1 MSDNNQHHRFVA
13 QDFLTW
19 LSLGALAINIV
30 EKIQSL
36 LVLPEWSSWLLA
48 HWSSI
53 ILTVRTFTRDIAVL
67 VFDIE
72 PSWVSIRL
80 VPTLLVLIAIALL
93 GLRRRIWLMR
103 SLPLGSAISATGNT
117 VILTVLASALILLML
132 ALEQSYFPLNAQVPD
147 TAREFFVNCY
157 REYQFS
163 LVALCIFTTYENPV
177 LQEVLT
183 NFQAFDWIVLVT
195 YLVTLVFVLSRHQ
208 AEVIFAFV
216 LALAIAVI
224 GSVSI

>member
-1 MSDNNQHHRFVA
+1 MSDNAPQQRFVA

-36 LVLPEWSSWLLA
+36 LVLPAWSSWLLA
-48 HWSSI
+48 HWSLM
-53 ILTVRTFTRDIAVL
+53 ILAVRSFTRDIAVI
-67 VFDIE
+67 VFNIE

-80 VPTLLVLIAIALL
+80 VPTLLILIAIALL
-93 GLRRRIWLMR
+93 GVRRRVWLMR
-103 SLPLGSAISATGNT
+103 SLPLGSAVSATGNT
-117 VILTVLASALILLML
+117 IILTVLATALILLML

-147 TAREFFVNCY
+147 GAREFFVNCY
-157 REYQFS
+157 KEYQFS

-177 LQEVLT
+177 LQEILT
-183 NFQAFDWIVLVT
+183 NFQTFDLIVLVS
-195 YLVTLVFVLSRHQ
+195 YVATLVFVLSRHQ

-216 LALAIAVI
+216 LALAIAAI
-224 GSVSI
+224 GSVGF